1 MNRITVFGNGYIGSQ
16 IAKHLE
22 CDVVDTKI
30 KSYKDMEKAFDGKKP
45 DVIINAIGVTGTP
58 NVDACEK
65 DVDGTLLANSFVPI
79 ILAEYCHRNGIKF
92 VHISSGC
99 IFHHNYTKDEPIKDD
114 DYPDYFDLFYSRTK
128 IYSEMAI
135 RQMCK
140 ENGWLILRIRIPFD
154 GSKSERN
161 LLSKLLSFK
170 TVIEIKNS
178 VTYIPDFLKA
188 LKWLIDGG
196 ENGIYNIVND
206 PIYYSEIL
214 KCYREETD
222 REFNL
227 MPKSELSMPRTNL
240 IMSNEKIHDSGFDM
254 LSSEDVIKKSVD
266 EYIGEEK

>member
-1 MNRITVFGNGYIGSQ
+1 VNRITVFGNGYIGSQ

-140 ENGWLILRIRIPFD
+140 ENNWLILRIRIPLD
-154 GSKSERN
+154 TSNSKKN
-161 LLSKLLSFK
+161 LMSKLLSFK
-170 TVIEIKNS
+170 TVIEIENS
-178 VTYIPDFLKA
+178 VTFIPDFLDA
-188 LKWLIDGG
+188 VEWLIE
-196 ENGIYNIVND
+196 ENHSGIYNVVHG
-206 PIYYSEIL
+206 PLRYSELL
-214 KCYREETD
+214 KKYREKTG
-222 REFNL
+222 REFD
-227 MPKSELSMPRTNL
+227 MIPKSNLKTPRTNL
-240 IMSNEKIHDSGFDM
+240 VM
-254 LSSEDVIKKSVD
+254 SSEELENTGFIMLDKGAVISKAVNGHI
-266 EYIGEEK
+266 EGEK